1 MLTALAGVI
10 LAAAALWDVRA
21 RLIPNTLSLAL
32 AGAGLV
38 HLALAGGLVPGLAI
52 AAGFFA
58 VGFVAFALGVA
69 GGGDAKLLAAAGL
82 WIPPAAVSAFF
93 TVTAL
98 TGGVL
103 ALAVLGRRRWLA
115 AVRGEAVAE
124 PASVPYGAAI
134 ATGAGAVL
142 GFPG

>member
-1 MLTALAGVI
+1 MLTALAGVV

-21 RLIPNTLSLAL
+21 RLIPDTLPLAL
-32 AGAGLV
+32 AGTGLV
-38 HLALAGGLVPGLAI
+38 HLALAGGLVAGLAV

-58 VGFVAFALGVA
+58 VGFAAFALRVA
-69 GGGDAKLLAAAGL
+69 GGGDAKLLAATGL
-82 WIPPAAVSAFF
+82 WIAPAGVSAFF

-103 ALAVLGRRRWLA
+103 ALAVLGRRRWLV
-115 AVRGEAVAE
+115 AVTGEAIAV

-134 ATGAGAVL
+134 AAGAGYVL
-142 GFPG
+142 FAPV

>member
-21 RLIPNTLSLAL
+21 RLIPNALPLAL
-32 AGAGLV
+32 AATGLV
-38 HLALAGGLVPGLAI
+38 HLALAGGLVAALAV
-52 AAGFFA
+52 AGGFFA
-58 VGFVAFALGVA
+58 VGFVAFALGLA
-69 GGGDAKLLAAAGL
+69 GGGDAKLLAATGL
-82 WIPPAAVSAFF
+82 WIAPAGVSAFF

-115 AVRGEAVAE
+115 AVTGEAIAA

-134 ATGAGAVL
+134 AAGAGYVL
-142 GFPG
+142 FAPV